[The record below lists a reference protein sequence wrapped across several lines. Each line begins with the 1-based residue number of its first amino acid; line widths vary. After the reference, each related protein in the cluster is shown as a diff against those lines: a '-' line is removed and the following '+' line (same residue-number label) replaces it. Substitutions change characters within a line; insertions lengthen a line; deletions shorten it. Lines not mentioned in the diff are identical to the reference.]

1 MLNLTDSHCHLNHA
15 DFGDDADAVV
25 QRALDAG
32 VSRLVTI
39 GTRLEDTAE
48 LIALTRKYP
57 QVFATVGVHP
67 EYVAERDVSA
77 DEIAQAATSDEK
89 IIALGEAGFDYFY
102 DPDTREAQRK
112 LFKNHLIA
120 ARETKLPLVIHT
132 RCAERDTIDALT
144 EFPDVTG
151 VLHCFSSNA
160 ELAKFGLEQGWYLS
174 ASGILTFKKA
184 QELRGIFADVPLN
197 RLLVETDAP
206 YLAPVPYRGKRN
218 EPSFVVKTAEMLAE
232 IKGVSLEELAKITTE
247 NFLTLFTKAY

>member
-15 DFGDDADAVV
+15 DFGEETDAVV

-32 VSRLVTI
+32 VRRIVTI
-39 GTRLEDTAE
+39 GTRLENTAE
-48 LIALTRKYP
+48 LLTLAHKYP
-57 QVFATVGVHP
+57 QIFATVGVHP
-67 EYVAERDVSA
+67 EYVAEREVSA
-77 DEIAQAATSDEK
+77 DEIARTATSDDK

-102 DPDTREAQRK
+102 DPNTKEAQRK

-120 ARETKLPLVIHT
+120 ARETGLPLVIHT
-132 RCAERDTIDALT
+132 RCAERDTIDALS
-144 EFPDVTG
+144 EFPDVKG

-184 QELRGIFADVPLN
+184 QDLQDIFKDVPLN

-232 IKGVSLEELAKITTE
+232 LKGVSVNELAEISTE

>member
-120 ARETKLPLVIHT
+120 ARETKLPLVLHT

>member
-1 MLNLTDSHCHLNHA
+1 MLDLTDSHCHLNNA
-15 DFGDDADAVV
+15 DFGTDTDAVV
-25 QRALDAG
+25 QRAFDAG
-32 VSRLVTI
+32 VKRLVTI
-39 GTRLEDTAE
+39 GTRLENTAE
-48 LIALTRKYP
+48 LVALAHKYP
-57 QVFATVGVHP
+57 NVFATVGVHP
-67 EYVAERDVSA
+67 EYVAEREVSA

-102 DPDTREAQRK
+102 DPDTKEAQRK

-120 ARETKLPLVIHT
+120 ARKTGLPVIIHT
-132 RCAERDTIDALT
+132 RCAEHDTMDALA

-160 ELAKFGLEQGWYLS
+160 ELAKFGLERGWYLS

-184 QELRGIFADVPLN
+184 QDIRDIFKDVPLN

-218 EPSFVVKTAEMLAE
+218 EPSFVVKTAETLAE
-232 IKGVSLEELAKITTE
+232 LKGVSLEDLAKITTE

>member
-1 MLNLTDSHCHLNHA
+1 MLDLTDSHCHLNNL
-15 DFGDDADAVV
+15 DFGDETDAVV
-25 QRALDAG
+25 QRALDVG
-32 VSRLVTI
+32 VRRLVTI
-39 GTRLEDTAE
+39 GTRLENTAE
-48 LIALTRKYP
+48 LVALAHKYP
-57 QVFATVGVHP
+57 NVFATVGVHP
-67 EYVAERDVSA
+67 EYVAEREVSA

-102 DPDTREAQRK
+102 DPNTKEAQRK

-120 ARETKLPLVIHT
+120 ARKTGLPLVIHT
-132 RCAERDTIDALT
+132 RCAEQDTIDALS

-184 QELRGIFADVPLN
+184 QEIRDIFADVPLN

-218 EPSFVVKTAEMLAE
+218 EPSFVVKTAEVLAE

>member
-1 MLNLTDSHCHLNHA
+1 MLDLTDSHCHLNNA
-15 DFGDDADAVV
+15 DFGTDTDAVV
-25 QRALDAG
+25 QRAFDAG
-32 VSRLVTI
+32 VKRLVTI
-39 GTRLEDTAE
+39 GTRLENTAE
-48 LIALTRKYP
+48 LVALAHKYP
-57 QVFATVGVHP
+57 NVFATVGVHP
-67 EYVAERDVSA
+67 EYVSEREVSA

-89 IIALGEAGFDYFY
+89 IIALGEAGFDCFY
-102 DPDTREAQRK
+102 DPDTKEAQRK

-120 ARETKLPLVIHT
+120 AQKTGLPVIIHT
-132 RCAERDTIDALT
+132 RCAECDTMDALA

-160 ELAKFGLEQGWYLS
+160 ELAKFGLERGWYLS

-184 QELRGIFADVPLN
+184 QDIRDIFKDVPLN

-218 EPSFVVKTAEMLAE
+218 EPSFVVKTAETLAE
-232 IKGVSLEELAKITTE
+232 LKGVSLEDLAKITTE

>member
-77 DEIAQAATSDEK
+77 DEI
-89 IIALGEAGFDYFY
+89 
-102 DPDTREAQRK
+102 
-112 LFKNHLIA
+112 
-120 ARETKLPLVIHT
+120 
-132 RCAERDTIDALT
+132 AERDTIDALT

>member
-1 MLNLTDSHCHLNHA
+1 MLDFTDSHCHLNHA
-15 DFGDDADAVV
+15 DFGEETDAVV

-32 VSRLVTI
+32 VRRIVTI
-39 GTRLEDTAE
+39 GTRLENTAE
-48 LIALTRKYP
+48 LLALAHKYP
-57 QVFATVGVHP
+57 QIFVTVGVHP
-67 EYVAERDVSA
+67 EYVAEREVSA

-102 DPDTREAQRK
+102 DPDTKDAQRK

-120 ARETKLPLVIHT
+120 ARKTGLPLVIHT
-132 RCAERDTIDALT
+132 RGAEQDTVDALS

-151 VLHCFSSNA
+151 VLHCFSSKA
-160 ELAKFGLEQGWYLS
+160 ELAKFGLERGWYLS

-184 QELRGIFADVPLN
+184 QEIRDIFKDVPLD
-197 RLLVETDAP
+197 RLLIETDAP

-218 EPSFVVKTAEMLAE
+218 EPSFVVKTAEVLAE
-232 IKGVSLEELAKITTE
+232 LKGVPLEDLAKITTE

>member
-77 DEIAQAATSDEK
+77 DEIAQAATSDKK

>member
-112 LFKNHLIA
+112 LFKNHLTA

>member
-184 QELRGIFADVPLN
+184 QEFRGIFADVPLN

>member
-1 MLNLTDSHCHLNHA
+1 MLDLTDSHCHLNNL
-15 DFGDDADAVV
+15 DFGDETDAVV

-39 GTRLEDTAE
+39 GTRLENTAE
-48 LIALTRKYP
+48 LVALAHKYP
-57 QVFATVGVHP
+57 NVFATVGVHP
-67 EYVAERDVSA
+67 EYVAEREVSA
-77 DEIAQAATSDEK
+77 DEIAQAAASDEK

-102 DPDTREAQRK
+102 DPNTKEAQRK

-120 ARETKLPLVIHT
+120 ARKTGLPLVIHT
-132 RCAERDTIDALT
+132 RCAEQDTIDALS

-160 ELAKFGLEQGWYLS
+160 ALAKFGLEQGWYLS

-184 QELRGIFADVPLN
+184 QEIRDIFADVPLN

>member
-1 MLNLTDSHCHLNHA
+1 MLDLTDSHCHLNNA
-15 DFGDDADAVV
+15 DFGTDTDAVV
-25 QRALDAG
+25 QRAFDAG
-32 VSRLVTI
+32 VKRLVTI
-39 GTRLEDTAE
+39 GTRLENTAE
-48 LIALTRKYP
+48 LVALAHKYP
-57 QVFATVGVHP
+57 KIFATVGVHP
-67 EYVAERDVSA
+67 EYVAEREVSA

-102 DPDTREAQRK
+102 DPDTKEAQRK

-120 ARETKLPLVIHT
+120 ARKTGLPVIIHT
-132 RCAERDTIDALT
+132 RCAEHDTMDALA

-160 ELAKFGLEQGWYLS
+160 ELAKFGLERGWYLS

-184 QELRGIFADVPLN
+184 QDIRDIFKDVPLN

-218 EPSFVVKTAEMLAE
+218 EPSFVVKTAETLAE
-232 IKGVSLEELAKITTE
+232 LKGVSLEDLAKITTE

>member
-25 QRALDAG
+25 LRALDAG

>member
-1 MLNLTDSHCHLNHA
+1 MLDFTDSHCHLNHA
-15 DFGDDADAVV
+15 DFGEETDAVV

-32 VSRLVTI
+32 GRRIVTI
-39 GTRLEDTAE
+39 GTRLENTAE
-48 LIALTRKYP
+48 LLALAHKYP
-57 QVFATVGVHP
+57 QIFVTVGVHP
-67 EYVAERDVSA
+67 EYVAEREVSA

-102 DPDTREAQRK
+102 DPDTKDAQRK

-120 ARETKLPLVIHT
+120 ARKTGLPLVIHT
-132 RCAERDTIDALT
+132 RCAEQDTVDALS

-151 VLHCFSSNA
+151 VFHCFSSKA
-160 ELAKFGLEQGWYLS
+160 ELAKFGLERGWYLS

-184 QELRGIFADVPLN
+184 QEIRDIFKDVPLD
-197 RLLVETDAP
+197 RLLIETDAP

-218 EPSFVVKTAEMLAE
+218 EPSFIVKTAEVLAE
-232 IKGVSLEELAKITTE
+232 LKGVSLEDLAKITTE

>member
-1 MLNLTDSHCHLNHA
+1 MLDLTDSHCHLNHA
-15 DFGDDADAVV
+15 DFGDETDAVV
-25 QRALDAG
+25 KRALAAG

-39 GTRLEDTAE
+39 GTRLENTAE
-48 LIALTRKYP
+48 LVALAHKYSN
-57 QVFATVGVHP
+57 VFATVGVHP
-67 EYVAERDVSA
+67 EYVAEREVSA

-102 DPDTREAQRK
+102 DPNTKEAQRK

-120 ARETKLPLVIHT
+120 ARKTGLPLVIHT
-132 RCAERDTIDALT
+132 RCAEQDTIDALS

-160 ELAKFGLEQGWYLS
+160 ALAKFGLEQGWYLS

-184 QELRGIFADVPLN
+184 QEIRDIFADVPLN

-232 IKGVSLEELAKITTE
+232 IKGVSLEDLAKITTE

>member
-1 MLNLTDSHCHLNHA
+1 MLDFTDSHCHLNHA
-15 DFGDDADAVV
+15 DFGEETDAVV

-32 VSRLVTI
+32 VRRIVTI
-39 GTRLEDTAE
+39 GTRLENTAE
-48 LIALTRKYP
+48 LLALAHKYP
-57 QVFATVGVHP
+57 QIFVTVGVHP
-67 EYVAERDVSA
+67 EYIAEREVSA

-102 DPDTREAQRK
+102 DPDTKDAQRK

-120 ARETKLPLVIHT
+120 ARKTGLPLVIHT
-132 RCAERDTIDALT
+132 RCAEQDTVDALS

-151 VLHCFSSNA
+151 VFHCFSSKA
-160 ELAKFGLEQGWYLS
+160 ELAKFGLERGWYLS

-184 QELRGIFADVPLN
+184 QEIRDIFKDVPLD
-197 RLLVETDAP
+197 RLLIETDAP

-218 EPSFVVKTAEMLAE
+218 EPSFIVKTAEVLAE
-232 IKGVSLEELAKITTE
+232 LKGVSLEDLAKITTE

>member
-160 ELAKFGLEQGWYLS
+160 ELAKFGLEQGWYFS

-247 NFLTLFTKAY
+247 NFLNLFTKAY

>member
-1 MLNLTDSHCHLNHA
+1 MLDFTDSHCHLNHA
-15 DFGDDADAVV
+15 DFGEETDAVV

-32 VSRLVTI
+32 VRRIVTI
-39 GTRLEDTAE
+39 GTRLENTAE
-48 LIALTRKYP
+48 LLALAHKYP
-57 QVFATVGVHP
+57 QIFVTVGVHP
-67 EYVAERDVSA
+67 EYVAEREVSA

-102 DPDTREAQRK
+102 DPDTKDAQRK

-120 ARETKLPLVIHT
+120 ARKTGLPLVIHT
-132 RCAERDTIDALT
+132 RCAEQDTVDALS

-151 VLHCFSSNA
+151 VFHCFSSKA
-160 ELAKFGLEQGWYLS
+160 ELAKFGLERGWYLS

-184 QELRGIFADVPLN
+184 QEIRDIFKDVPLD
-197 RLLVETDAP
+197 RLLIETDAP

-218 EPSFVVKTAEMLAE
+218 EPSFIVKTAEVLAE
-232 IKGVSLEELAKITTE
+232 LKGVSLEDLAKITTE

>member
-1 MLNLTDSHCHLNHA
+1 MLNLTDSDCHLNHA

-120 ARETKLPLVIHT
+120 ARETKLPLVLHT

>member
-218 EPSFVVKTAEMLAE
+218 EPSFVVKTAVMLAE

>member
-1 MLNLTDSHCHLNHA
+1 MLDFTDSHCHLNHA
-15 DFGDDADAVV
+15 DFGEETDAVV

-32 VSRLVTI
+32 IRRIVTI
-39 GTRLEDTAE
+39 GTRLENTAE
-48 LIALTRKYP
+48 LLALAHKYP
-57 QVFATVGVHP
+57 QIFVTVGVHP
-67 EYVAERDVSA
+67 EYVAEREVSA

-102 DPDTREAQRK
+102 DPDTKDAQRK

-120 ARETKLPLVIHT
+120 ARKTGLPLVIHT
-132 RCAERDTIDALT
+132 RCAEQDTVDALS

-151 VLHCFSSNA
+151 VLHCFSSKA
-160 ELAKFGLEQGWYLS
+160 ELAKFGLERGWYLS

-184 QELRGIFADVPLN
+184 QEIRDVFKDVPLD
-197 RLLVETDAP
+197 RLLIETDAP

-218 EPSFVVKTAEMLAE
+218 EPSFVVKTAEVLAE
-232 IKGVSLEELAKITTE
+232 LKGVSLEDLAKITTE

>member
-1 MLNLTDSHCHLNHA
+1 MLDLTDSHCHLNHS
-15 DFGDDADAVV
+15 DFGDETDAVV
-25 QRALDAG
+25 KRALDAG
-32 VSRLVTI
+32 VNRLVTI

-48 LIALTRKYP
+48 LVALAHKYP
-57 QVFATVGVHP
+57 NVFATIGVHP
-67 EYVAERDVSA
+67 EYVAEREVSA
-77 DEIAQAATSDEK
+77 DEIARAATSDEK

-102 DPDTREAQRK
+102 DPNAKEAQRK
-112 LFKNHLIA
+112 LFRNHLIA
-120 ARETKLPLVIHT
+120 ARETGLPLVIHT
-132 RCAERDTIDALT
+132 RCAEQDTIDALS

-184 QELRGIFADVPLN
+184 QEIRDIFAAVPLN

-218 EPSFVVKTAEMLAE
+218 EPSFVVKTAEMLAG

>member
-1 MLNLTDSHCHLNHA
+1 MLDLTDSHCHLNHS
-15 DFGDDADAVV
+15 DFGDETDAVV
-25 QRALDAG
+25 KRALDAG

-39 GTRLEDTAE
+39 GTRLEDTAK
-48 LIALTRKYP
+48 LVALAHKYP
-57 QVFATVGVHP
+57 NVFATVGVHP
-67 EYVAERDVSA
+67 EYVAEREVSA
-77 DEIAQAATSDEK
+77 DEIAQAAASDEK

-102 DPDTREAQRK
+102 DPNTKEAQKK
-112 LFKNHLIA
+112 LFKNHLVA
-120 ARETKLPLVIHT
+120 ARETGLPLVIHT
-132 RCAERDTIDALT
+132 RCAEQDTIDALS

-184 QELRGIFADVPLN
+184 QEIRDIFADVPLN

-218 EPSFVVKTAEMLAE
+218 EPSFVVKTAEILAE

>member
-57 QVFATVGVHP
+57 QVFVTVGVHP

>member
-1 MLNLTDSHCHLNHA
+1 MLDFTDSHCHLNHA
-15 DFGDDADAVV
+15 DFGEETDAVV

-32 VSRLVTI
+32 VRRIVTI
-39 GTRLEDTAE
+39 GTRLENTAE
-48 LIALTRKYP
+48 LIGLAHKYP
-57 QVFATVGVHP
+57 QVFVTVGVHP
-67 EYVAERDVSA
+67 EYVAEREVSA

-102 DPDTREAQRK
+102 DPDTKDAQRK

-120 ARETKLPLVIHT
+120 ARKTGLPLVIHT
-132 RCAERDTIDALT
+132 RCAEQDTVDALS

-151 VLHCFSSNA
+151 VLHCFSSKA
-160 ELAKFGLEQGWYLS
+160 ELAKFGLERGWYLS

-184 QELRGIFADVPLN
+184 QEIRDIFKDVPLD
-197 RLLVETDAP
+197 RLLIETDAP

-218 EPSFVVKTAEMLAE
+218 EPSFVVKTAEVLAE
-232 IKGVSLEELAKITTE
+232 LKGVSLEDLAKITTE

>member
-1 MLNLTDSHCHLNHA
+1 MLDFTDSHCHLNHA
-15 DFGDDADAVV
+15 DFGEETDAVV

-32 VSRLVTI
+32 VRRIVTI
-39 GTRLEDTAE
+39 GTRLENTAE
-48 LIALTRKYP
+48 LLALAHKYP
-57 QVFATVGVHP
+57 QIFVTVGVHP
-67 EYVAERDVSA
+67 EYVAEREVSA

-102 DPDTREAQRK
+102 DPDTKAAQRK

-120 ARETKLPLVIHT
+120 ARKTGLPLVIHT
-132 RCAERDTIDALT
+132 RCAEQDTVDALS

-151 VLHCFSSNA
+151 VLHCFSSKA
-160 ELAKFGLEQGWYLS
+160 ELAKFGLERGWYLS

-184 QELRGIFADVPLN
+184 QDLRDIFKDVPLN
-197 RLLVETDAP
+197 RLLIETDAP

-218 EPSFVVKTAEMLAE
+218 EPSFVVKTAEVLAE
-232 IKGVSLEELAKITTE
+232 LKGVSLEDLAKITTE

>member
-1 MLNLTDSHCHLNHA
+1 MLDFTDSHCHLNHA
-15 DFGDDADAVV
+15 DFGEETDAVV

-32 VSRLVTI
+32 VRRIVTI
-39 GTRLEDTAE
+39 GTRLENTAE
-48 LIALTRKYP
+48 LLALAHKYP
-57 QVFATVGVHP
+57 QIFVTVGVHP
-67 EYVAERDVSA
+67 EYIAEREVSA

-102 DPDTREAQRK
+102 DPNTKDAQRK

-120 ARETKLPLVIHT
+120 ARKTGLPLVIHT
-132 RCAERDTIDALT
+132 RCAEQDTVDALS

-151 VLHCFSSNA
+151 VFHCFSSKA
-160 ELAKFGLEQGWYLS
+160 ELAKFGLERGWYLS

-184 QELRGIFADVPLN
+184 QEIRDIFKDVPLD
-197 RLLVETDAP
+197 RLLIETDAP

-218 EPSFVVKTAEMLAE
+218 EPSFIVKTAEVLAE
-232 IKGVSLEELAKITTE
+232 LKGVSLEDLAKITTE

>member
-1 MLNLTDSHCHLNHA
+1 MLDFTDSHCHLNHA
-15 DFGDDADAVV
+15 DFGEETDAVV

-32 VSRLVTI
+32 IRRIVTI
-39 GTRLEDTAE
+39 GTRLENTAE
-48 LIALTRKYP
+48 LLALAHKYP
-57 QVFATVGVHP
+57 QIFVTVGVHP
-67 EYVAERDVSA
+67 EYVAEREVSA

-102 DPDTREAQRK
+102 DPDTKDAQRK

-120 ARETKLPLVIHT
+120 ARKTGLPLVIHT
-132 RCAERDTIDALT
+132 RCAEQDTVDALS

-151 VLHCFSSNA
+151 VLHCFSSKA
-160 ELAKFGLEQGWYLS
+160 ELAKFGLERGWYLS

-184 QELRGIFADVPLN
+184 QEIRDIFKDVPLD
-197 RLLVETDAP
+197 RLLIETDAP

-218 EPSFVVKTAEMLAE
+218 EPSLVVKTAEVLAE
-232 IKGVSLEELAKITTE
+232 LKGVSLEDLAKITTE

>member
-218 EPSFVVKTAEMLAE
+218 EPSFVVKTAGMLAE

>member
-1 MLNLTDSHCHLNHA
+1 MLDLTDSHCHLNNA
-15 DFGDDADAVV
+15 DFGTDTDAVV
-25 QRALDAG
+25 QRAFDAG
-32 VSRLVTI
+32 VKRLVTI
-39 GTRLEDTAE
+39 GTRLENTAE
-48 LIALTRKYP
+48 LVALAHKYP
-57 QVFATVGVHP
+57 NVFATVGVHP
-67 EYVAERDVSA
+67 EYVAEREVSA

-89 IIALGEAGFDYFY
+89 IIALGEAGFDCFY
-102 DPDTREAQRK
+102 DPDTKEAQRK

-120 ARETKLPLVIHT
+120 ARKTGLPVIIHT
-132 RCAERDTIDALT
+132 RCAEHDTMDALA

-160 ELAKFGLEQGWYLS
+160 ELAKFGLERGWYLS

-184 QELRGIFADVPLN
+184 QDIRDIFKDVPLN

-218 EPSFVVKTAEMLAE
+218 EPSFVVKTAETLAE
-232 IKGVSLEELAKITTE
+232 LKGVSLEDLAKITTE

>member
-132 RCAERDTIDALT
+132 RCAEWDTIDALT

>member
-1 MLNLTDSHCHLNHA
+1 MLDFTDSHCHLNHA
-15 DFGDDADAVV
+15 DFGEETDAVV

-32 VSRLVTI
+32 IRRIVTI
-39 GTRLEDTAE
+39 GTRLENTAE
-48 LIALTRKYP
+48 LLALAHKYP
-57 QVFATVGVHP
+57 QIFVTVGVHP
-67 EYVAERDVSA
+67 EYVAEREVSA

-102 DPDTREAQRK
+102 DPDTKDAQRK

-120 ARETKLPLVIHT
+120 ARKTGLPLVIHT
-132 RCAERDTIDALT
+132 RCAEQDTVDALS

-151 VLHCFSSNA
+151 VLHCFSSKA
-160 ELAKFGLEQGWYLS
+160 ELAKFGLERGWYLS

-184 QELRGIFADVPLN
+184 QEIRDIFKDVPLD
-197 RLLVETDAP
+197 RLLIETDAP

-218 EPSFVVKTAEMLAE
+218 EPSFIVKTAEVLAE
-232 IKGVSLEELAKITTE
+232 LKGVSLEDLAKITTE